1 MAGHFDKEE
10 WSFECK
16 RDNRAEQEAA
26 IKDKWQS
33 WADKRL
39 MKGADDNDVYAK
51 SYNEGIK
58 TFANQSAELEINKLK

>member
-16 RDNRAEQEAA
+16 RDDRAQKEVE
-26 IKDKWQS
+26 IKANWKA

-39 MKGADDNDVYAK
+39 MKGADDNDAYARD
-51 SYNEGIK
+51 YNEGIK
-58 TFANQSAELEINKLK
+58 RFAEQSAELEINKLK